1 MHLVQIVSEGDNGE
15 ESMVGWTQNPKTNS
29 RSFSVS
35 IATRKKSV
43 SLQVTSNGR
52 LNFVNNNFVI
62 AS

>member
-35 IATRKKSV
+35 IATRKKISF
-43 SLQVTSNGR
+43 TSGDFKR
-52 LNFVNNNFVI
+52 SFKFR
-62 AS
+62 